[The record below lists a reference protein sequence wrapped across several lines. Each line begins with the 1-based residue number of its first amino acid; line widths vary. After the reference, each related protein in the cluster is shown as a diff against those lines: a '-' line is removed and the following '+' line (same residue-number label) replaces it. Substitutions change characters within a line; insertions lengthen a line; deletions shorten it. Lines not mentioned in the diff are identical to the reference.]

1 MFGTV
6 NGARLMQT
14 MRQIDD
20 HGIQM
25 FVFQHL
31 MIVCVDGCTKGR
43 CCCFGTRPD
52 DIRYRGKACA
62 RVRGDCLKMTSGDDA
77 DANHTERIHM
87 FFSL

>member
-1 MFGTV
+1 MLGTV
-6 NGARLMQT
+6 NGARLMQA

-20 HGIQM
+20 HRIQI

-43 CCCFGTRPD
+43 CRSFGTRPD
-52 DIRYRGKACA
+52 NICYRGQACTWM
-62 RVRGDCLKMTSGDDA
+62 RGDCLKMASGDDA
-77 DANHTERIHM
+77 GADHTERIHM

>member
-6 NGARLMQT
+6 NGAWLMKT

-31 MIVCVDGCTKGR
+31 MIVYVDGCAKGR
-43 CCCFGTRPD
+43 CCGLRTRPD
-52 DIRYRGKACA
+52 DIRYRGKAYA

-77 DANHTERIHM
+77 GANHTERIHM
-87 FFSL
+87 VFSL